1 MSEALK
7 RIDTHATAERL
18 LTLRLERVWSVT
30 NLSDRAG
37 VPDAVVRRAE
47 KGSFSIVNLQ
57 RLVKAFGVSVDAVL
71 VWREEGKV

>member
-7 RIDTHATAERL
+7 RIDVHATAERL

-30 NLSDRAG
+30 NVADRAG

-57 RLVKAFGVSVDAVL
+57 RLVKAFGVSVDTVL
-71 VWREEGKV
+71 VWKDAE